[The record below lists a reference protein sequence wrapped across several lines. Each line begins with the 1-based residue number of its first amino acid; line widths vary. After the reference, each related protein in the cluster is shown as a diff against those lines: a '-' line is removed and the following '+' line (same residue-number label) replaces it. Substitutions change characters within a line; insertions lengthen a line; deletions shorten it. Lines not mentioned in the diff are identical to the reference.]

1 MIILALYQCLIEA
14 YYKKHNI
21 EEKIMKKIRTLLLS
35 GLAILSLGLVATGV
49 VSSEKN
55 VSFEATYADSVST
68 YYSSIT
74 DSMTGET
81 LLKAL
86 NSLNNT
92 KRKRLVT
99 YGGMRSFSA
108 KCDKDPNGSNKI
120 LGFYDNKLVG
130 PSWDSGNTWNREHVW
145 PNIRGGNKVEDDAHM
160 VRPASTSTNSDRG
173 SKGYGMESYDPGQF
187 VEYYRGSAARIIFY
201 AAMADLSLGLV
212 DNPLDF
218 NGAGSFPNKMGSL
231 SEMLKW
237 NLQYLPTG
245 TFTGANDIARRAEIN
260 RNNVI
265 ETDSS
270 GQGNRNPFIDHPEY
284 ACRIWGNTN
293 EKTKQV
299 CSGQVIPPDVPP
311 ELESLTLSETTLSL
325 TVGQTH
331 TLTLT
336 KTPSDAEM
344 PEVFWGSNNKA
355 VATVN
360 NGVVTA
366 VGNGT
371 ATIRVGTADAKFI
384 LSCEVTVTG
393 GVAPANNHSGCGG
406 NVATTSTIIATLSVL
421 GIGMILL
428 SRKTKK
434 HE

>member
-1 MIILALYQCLIEA
+1 MIILALYQCLIEV

-21 EEKIMKKIRTLLLS
+21 EEKIMKKMRTLLLS

-55 VSFEATYADSVST
+55 VSFEVTYADSVST

-74 DSMTGET
+74 DSMSGET

-86 NSLNNT
+86 NTLNTT
-92 KRKRLVT
+92 KRRRLVT
-99 YGGMRSFSA
+99 YAGMRSFSA
-108 KCDKDPNGSNKI
+108 KCDRDPNGSNKI

-145 PNIRGGNKVEDDAHM
+145 PNVRGGDKVEDDAHM
-160 VRPASTSTNSDRG
+160 VRPASTSTNSNRG

-245 TFTGANDIARRAEIN
+245 TFTGANDTARRAEIN

-299 CSGQVIPPDVPP
+299 CSGQVVPPDSEQNATSITLNYSSYSIQIGGMVQLTPTPVPTTATLP
-311 ELESLTLSETTLSL
+311 SLSWISDNSSVASVDNNGLVTGLKDGKATISVYSKDGLYASCDITVGSGQETT
-325 TVGQTH
+325 TH
-331 TLTLT
+331 
-336 KTPSDAEM
+336 SA
-344 PEVFWGSNNKA
+344 
-355 VATVN
+355 
-360 NGVVTA
+360 
-366 VGNGT
+366 
-371 ATIRVGTADAKFI
+371 
-384 LSCEVTVTG
+384 
-393 GVAPANNHSGCGG
+393 GCGG
-406 NVATTSTIIATLSVL
+406 NIATTSMILATLSIL
-421 GIGMILL
+421 GISLL
-428 SRKTKK
+428 LIKRK
-434 HE
+434 HIN